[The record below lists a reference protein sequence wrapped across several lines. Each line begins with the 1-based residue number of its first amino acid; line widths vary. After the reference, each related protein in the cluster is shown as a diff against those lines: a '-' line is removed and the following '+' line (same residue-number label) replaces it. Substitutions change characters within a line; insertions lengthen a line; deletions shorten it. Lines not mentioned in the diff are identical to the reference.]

1 MVKHHNCP
9 YFVPQNEKI
18 FCGNMKIIMTLSFL
32 CLVLICQA
40 QEISKDV
47 KPIEGITNLI
57 LDILSGPQ
65 GEKRDW
71 LFYKSLS
78 QKVQPSI

>member
-1 MVKHHNCP
+1 
-9 YFVPQNEKI
+9 
-18 FCGNMKIIMTLSFL
+18 MTLSFL

-65 GEKRDW
+65 GEKRDSTITKHYR
-71 LFYKSLS
+71 FSL
-78 QKVQPSI
+78 KGKTGPNLEHL